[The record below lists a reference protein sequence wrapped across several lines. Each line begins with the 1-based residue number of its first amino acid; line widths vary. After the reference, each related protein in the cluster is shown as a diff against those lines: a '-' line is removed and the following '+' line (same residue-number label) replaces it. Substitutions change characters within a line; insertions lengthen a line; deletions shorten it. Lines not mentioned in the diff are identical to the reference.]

1 MPEPILKTP
10 IVSVVLE
17 QNDELVEFTV
27 QTDNRDAV
35 AWDMHRNRVNWPA
48 GTDAPML
55 WMTYLAWSAMRR
67 DGSTP
72 AAGLTFEQF
81 NDSTRSI
88 SSAKLADE
96 SEPMDPTQ
104 AGAEPA

>member
-1 MPEPILKTP
+1 MADPILKTP
-10 IVSVVLE
+10 IVSVIIE
-17 QNDELVEFTV
+17 QDDKLVEYVV

-55 WMTYLAWSAMRR
+55 WMTYLAWCAMRR
-67 DGSTP
+67 DTSTP
-72 AAGLTFEQF
+72 AAKLTFDQF
-81 NDSTRSI
+81 NDAVRGI
-88 SSAKLADE
+88 SSAKPADE
-96 SEPMDPTQ
+96 QEPVDPTH

>member
-1 MPEPILKTP
+1 MPEPLLKTP
-10 IVSVVLE
+10 IVSIIVE
-17 QNDELVEFTV
+17 RDDELVEYTV

-67 DGSTP
+67 DTSTP
-72 AAGLTFEQF
+72 AAGLTFDNF
-81 NDSTRSI
+81 NDIVRSI
-88 SSAKLADE
+88 SSAKPVDE
-96 SEPMDPTQ
+96 QEPVDPTH

>member
-1 MPEPILKTP
+1 MADPILKTP
-10 IVSVVLE
+10 IVTVVIAEGE
-17 QNDELVEFTV
+17 QLVEYTV

-67 DGSTP
+67 DTSSP
-72 AAGLTFEQF
+72 AATLTFDQF
-81 NDSTRSI
+81 NDAVRSI
-88 SSAKLADE
+88 SSAKPADE
-96 SEPMDPTQ
+96 LEPMDPTL

>member
-1 MPEPILKTP
+1 MSEPILKTP
-10 IVSVVLE
+10 IVIVVLE
-17 QNDELVEFTV
+17 QNDELVEVTV

-67 DGSTP
+67 DGSSP
-72 AAGLTFEQF
+72 AGGLTFEQF
-81 NDSTRSI
+81 NDRTRSI
-88 SSAKLADE
+88 SSVKPADE
-96 SEPMDPTQ
+96 AEPVDPTL

>member
-1 MPEPILKTP
+1 MAEPILKTP
-10 IVSVVLE
+10 QVVVVIE
-17 QNDELVEFTV
+17 QNDQLTEYVV

-67 DGSTP
+67 DASTP

-81 NDSTRSI
+81 NEAVRSI
-88 SSAKLADE
+88 SSAKPAEEL
-96 SEPMDPTQ
+96 EPMDPTH
-104 AGAEPA
+104 AGAAPA